1 MKVMLD
7 NGSEKRETGYVLE
20 TPLEYTAIVNIKKL
34 DENAVVPKRGSDY
47 AAGYDLFA
55 HIDMDELAITPH
67 TTVKV
72 GTGVAMEIPE
82 GYFGAIYA
90 RSGLA
95 TKKGI
100 RPANAVGIVDSDY
113 RGELF
118 VALHND
124 TDEYQ
129 TISNGE
135 RIAQI
140 VITPFLPVQFN
151 EVDELS
157 TTERG
162 AGGFG
167 STGEK

>member
-1 MKVMLD
+1 MKVTLD
-7 NGSEKRETGYVLE
+7 NGSGSTGYISE
-20 TPLEYTAIVNIKKL
+20 DPFEYTAIVNVKKV
-34 DENAVVPKRGSDY
+34 DDNAMMPKRGSTY
-47 AAGYDLFA
+47 AAGYDLYA
-55 HIDMDELAITPH
+55 HLDMDELAITPH

-72 GTGVAMEIPE
+72 GTGIAMEIPI

-95 TKKGI
+95 TKKGL
-100 RPANAVGIVDSDY
+100 RPANAVGIVDADF

-129 TISNGE
+129 TISDGE

-151 EVDELS
+151 EVDELN

-162 AGGFG
+162 EGGFG

>member
-1 MKVMLD
+1 MKVMRD
-7 NGSEKRETGYVLE
+7 NHSGETGYVAE
-20 TPLEYTAIVNIKKL
+20 DPFEYTAIVNVKKV
-34 DENAVVPKRGSDY
+34 DDNAMMPKRGSTY
-47 AAGYDLFA
+47 AAGYDLYA
-55 HIDMDELAITPH
+55 HLDMDELAITPH

-72 GTGVAMEIPE
+72 GTGIAMEIPI

-95 TKKGI
+95 TKKGL
-100 RPANAVGIVDSDY
+100 RPANAVGIVDADY
-113 RGELF
+113 VGELF

-129 TISNGE
+129 TITNGE

-140 VITPFLPVQFN
+140 VITPFLPVMFN
-151 EVDELS
+151 EVDELRE
-157 TTERG
+157 TERG